1 MSEGISKSLAIV
13 LYVLLGVSA
22 LLGILFFAGVVETEM
37 LIYWCYALF
46 GLATAAA
53 IIFPVL
59 GMAKNP
65 KGAKS
70 ALIGVSALVIIF
82 IISYVMG
89 GDEMT
94 PKYEKFIS
102 GPEASK
108 QVSMGLNAFYI
119 LAVGA
124 IGVTVVSGFS
134 KFFK

>member
-22 LLGILFFAGVVETEM
+22 LLGVLFFAGSVDTEI

-53 IIFPVL
+53 IIFPIL

-70 ALIGVSALVIIF
+70 ALIGVGALAVIF
-82 IISYVMG
+82 IVSYTMG
-89 GDEMT
+89 GDEML

-124 IGVTVVSGFS
+124 IGVTIFSGFS
-134 KFFK
+134 KLFK